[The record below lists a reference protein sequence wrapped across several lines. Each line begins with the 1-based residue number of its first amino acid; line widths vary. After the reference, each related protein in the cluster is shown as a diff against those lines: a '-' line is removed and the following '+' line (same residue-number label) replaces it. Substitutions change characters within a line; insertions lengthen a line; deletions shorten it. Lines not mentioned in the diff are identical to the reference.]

1 MAISNAFNRI
11 LDNLRIRV
19 PGALDNALKHEL
31 WNACDEFLRDTNV
44 WTDEIS
50 FTISLPQD
58 IYTIVPTFEPAR
70 IVRCMG
76 LWDANDIPQYV
87 TMDDAGI
94 LAIDKNSPDGAT
106 LTTIVTL
113 SVSEPLDTDGMPQL
127 PGWIVEKYY
136 DGILDG
142 TLARMFSQAAK
153 PFSNASL
160 ALLHQRRFA
169 GQKGL
174 AKREANR
181 RGIYRGQ
188 AWAFP
193 QAFRVS
199 RRGV

>member
-1 MAISNAFNRI
+1 MALTAPFSRI
-11 LDNLRIRV
+11 MDNLRIRV
-19 PGALDNALKHEL
+19 PGALDDGLKHEL
-31 WNACDEFLRDTNV
+31 WNAVDEFLRDTNV
-44 WTDEIS
+44 WTDEIE
-50 FTISLPQD
+50 FTTSTPQD
-58 IYTIVPTFEPAR
+58 IYTITPTFVPAR

-76 LWDANDIPQYV
+76 LWDANDIPVPV

-94 LAIDKNSPDGAT
+94 LAIDKATPDNST

-113 SVSEPLDTDGMPQL
+113 SVQEPVDADGMPQL
-127 PGWIVEKYY
+127 PAWIVEKYY

-142 TLARMFSQAAK
+142 TLARMFSQPAK

-188 AWAFP
+188 AWTFP

-199 RRGV
+199 RRV